1 LDNGIAAR
9 PRSSVGTLPSSGT
22 LFLDL
27 SDGALNPR
35 RRKIVLVVE
44 DDHDSQVEL
53 IELLSGEGYT
63 VLATSNGQEALDVLG
78 QIRPHLIL
86 LDLMMP
92 ILSGWEVLAAMSAEP
107 MLKDIPVVVLSAY
120 AAQAPVGVACT
131 LRKPICIESVLAA
144 LCRHCE

>member
-1 LDNGIAAR
+1 M
-9 PRSSVGTLPSSGT
+9 SSVGTLPSYGT
-22 LFLDL
+22 LFAR
-27 SDGALNPR
+27 SFDGVLNPR

-53 IELLSGEGYT
+53 MELLSGEGYT
-63 VLATSNGQEALDVLG
+63 VLTTSNGQEALDVLG

-107 MLKDIPVVVLSAY
+107 MLGDIPVVVISAY
-120 AAQAPVGVACT
+120 AAHAPAGVACT
-131 LRKPICIESVLAA
+131 LRKPICIESVLSAVR
-144 LCRHCE
+144 RHCD

>member
-1 LDNGIAAR
+1 
-9 PRSSVGTLPSSGT
+9 V
-22 LFLDL
+22 
-27 SDGALNPR
+27 LNPR

-53 IELLSGEGYT
+53 MELLSGEGYT

-78 QIRPHLIL
+78 QIRPHLVL

-120 AAQAPVGVACT
+120 AANAPAGVACT
-131 LRKPICIESVLAA
+131 LSKPICIESVLSA
-144 LCRHCE
+144 LRRHCE